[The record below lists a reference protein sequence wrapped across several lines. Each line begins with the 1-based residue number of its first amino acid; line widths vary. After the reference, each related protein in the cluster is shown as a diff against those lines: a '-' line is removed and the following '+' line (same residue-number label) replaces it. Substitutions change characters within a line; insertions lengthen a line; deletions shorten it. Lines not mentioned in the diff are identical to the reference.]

1 MSVYNYN
8 TLTRANDGNTFEF
21 NTNCN
26 VLYVDELPSGVT
38 LSLAIDNQNNPA
50 ITLRPKTQLRF
61 KQNDRL
67 FFTPSAATAG
77 TIRIFLFLDE
87 SNLLE
92 FDQSQYSSESTISGT
107 VDIDIVGQTGADPLN
122 VNISSQTGQDPVH
135 DDIVEIGGSTTPVT
149 EWTNI
154 LQANNPDATRI
165 IKWTYLNTSAS
176 NVIYT
181 VPTGNTLY
189 ITNAWITIFGLSNL
203 DSGGILMHRDSTPTD
218 IGTLLQIGMQDVSGT
233 FGYSTSYPIPYKL
246 EEDHDL
252 ELQGDSNSWT
262 ATGITG
268 ILI

>member
-107 VDIDIVGQTGADPLN
+107 VTIDGTVDVTK
-122 VNISSQTGQDPVH
+122 
-135 DDIVEIGGSTTPVT
+135 IGGSTTPVT
-149 EWTNI
+149 NWTEQ
-154 LQANNPDATRI
+154 LKSSSTTGTRQ
-165 IKWTYLNTSAS
+165 IKYGILNTASATL
-176 NVIYT
+176 YT
-181 VPTGNTLY
+181 VPASTVAYVHAVSINS
-189 ITNAWITIFGLSNL
+189 FGLSNT
-203 DSGGILMHRDSTPTD
+203 DASTYLYLKNSSSA
-218 IGTLLQIGMQDVSGT
+218 IVGT
-233 FGYSTSYPIPYKL
+233 FLTQVINIDNDSVSMAVSYPTPVKMTAGEII
-246 EEDHDL
+246 DL
-252 ELQGDSNSWT
+252 TGAAGSWSSASIYLT
-262 ATGITG
+262 EQSA
-268 ILI
+268 